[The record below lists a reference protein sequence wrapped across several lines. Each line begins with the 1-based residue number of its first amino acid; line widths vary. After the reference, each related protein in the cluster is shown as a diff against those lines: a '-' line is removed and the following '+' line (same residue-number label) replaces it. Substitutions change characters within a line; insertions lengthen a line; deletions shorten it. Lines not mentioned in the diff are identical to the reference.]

1 MEIRHTQLM
10 KNDIDEISKLINYLN
25 ILSEAL
31 RLQVKDQEEF
41 MYYVTLEPRDEQ
53 ELKAQEVRIQKEQGE
68 NILRIASNVVNA
80 YLERKHIEE
89 PVYEYIK
96 ELLNIFVMKE
106 DEEVVV
112 PEQ

>member
-10 KNDIDEISKLINYLN
+10 KKDIDEISKLINYLS

-41 MYYVTLEPRDEQ
+41 MYNVTLEPRDEQ
-53 ELKAQEVRIQKEQGE
+53 ERKVQEVSIQQEEGE

-80 YLERKHIEE
+80 YLERKEIKE

-96 ELLNIFVMKE
+96 GLLNIFDITEPVAT
-106 DEEVVV
+106 
-112 PEQ
+112 EQ

>member
-25 ILSEAL
+25 MLSEAL
-31 RLQVKDQEEF
+31 CLQVKDQEEF
-41 MYYVTLEPRDEQ
+41 MYHVTLEPRDEQ

-96 ELLNIFVMKE
+96 GLLDIFDMKDQE
-106 DEEVVV
+106 AVAI
-112 PEQ
+112 EQ

>member
-10 KNDIDEISKLINYLN
+10 KKDIDEISKLINYLS

-41 MYYVTLEPRDEQ
+41 MYNVTLQPRDEQ
-53 ELKAQEVRIQKEQGE
+53 EVKAQEVRIQQEQGE

-80 YLERKHIEE
+80 YLEGKELKE
-89 PVYEYIK
+89 PVYEHIK
-96 ELLNIFVMKE
+96 GLLNIFDMT
-106 DEEVVV
+106 EVVAA
-112 PEQ
+112 EQ

>member
-10 KNDIDEISKLINYLN
+10 KNDIDEISKLINYLS

-41 MYYVTLEPRDEQ
+41 MYNVTLQPRDEQ
-53 ELKAQEVRIQKEQGE
+53 EVKAQEVRIQKEQGE

-80 YLERKHIEE
+80 YLERKEIKE
-89 PVYEYIK
+89 PVYEHIK
-96 ELLNIFVMKE
+96 GLLNIFDIK
-106 DEEVVV
+106 DEEAVVA
-112 PEQ
+112 EQ